1 MSTAIISC
9 NDNAGQMV
17 IRLKKRYNQCQLI
30 KIKTDEEEIERN
42 KMKEVLFF

>member
-30 KIKTDEEEIERN
+30 KIKKPTRKIR
-42 KMKEVLFF
+42 VGFLLL